1 MPTDTGYK
9 EARAISEAAREKD
22 WKLPSFGKGLYLGD
36 FQPEL
41 ISPQPDMPAD
51 AVEKGERFLAA
62 LGAFLRGR
70 GRSAGDR
77 ARRQDLRRGGRR
89 VQGAWR
95 PGHEGARGVRRPR
108 ALAGLLQPRDDAGR
122 DLALQPLDAAVGA
135 PVDRAWRSRCCCSAR
150 RSRSASG
157 CRRSARTHLS
167 AFALTEPGVG
177 SDPAQGVDHRDA
189 HRGRR
194 GLPAQRPQAVDD
206 QRDRGRRPRG
216 AGQGAPQRGSP
227 GRHHR
232 LHRARAR
239 PTAWSSRRA
248 SSSWGCAGSRTP
260 RPGSPTPTCRA
271 RT

>member
-1 MPTDTGYK
+1 MAADTGYK

-41 ISPQPDMPAD
+41 ISPQPETAGRRRREGRAVPGGPRRVPA
-51 AVEKGERFLAA
+51 
-62 LGAFLRGR
+62 GR

-77 ARRQDLRRGGRR
+77 ARRQDLRRGHRR
-89 VQGAWR
+89 IQGDRR

-108 ALAGLLQPRDDAGR
+108 ALAGVLQPRADAGR
-122 DLALQPLDAAVGA
+122 DVALQRFDAAVGA
-135 PVDRAWRSRCCCSAR
+135 PVDRAGAAAAAVRLGGAEARVAAEGLQHAPVRVRADRAR
-150 RSRSASG
+150 RGLRP
-157 CRRSARTHLS
+157 R
-167 AFALTEPGVG
+167 
-177 SDPAQGVDHRDA
+177 QGVDHRDA

-194 GLPAQRPQAVDD
+194 GLRAQRPQAVDD
-206 QRDRGRRPRG
+206 QRDGGRRPRRD
-216 AGQGAPQRGSP
+216 GQGAAQRGSP

-232 LHRARAR
+232 LHRPERR

-260 RPGSPTPTCRA
+260 RPGTPMSTCRR